1 MTRRTLTREEIEEQD
16 FQNLVA
22 ASGSEVEESDFDDDE
37 GAGGESKKDKKK
49 KMKERKEKLRN
60 LLLAGGDDEDG
71 VTDVWG
77 KAGTAWANELEDIKS
92 AALKDRSKSASKKAK
107 KGEDLEITFRP
118 GLSVA
123 KGDGGEENMTSL
135 ERYQLRMKEKKQRKK
150 EKMELKAA
158 ARERGDEEKT
168 DGQDEFFGSDS
179 SEEEEEQQPKPKS
192 KPKSLE
198 PTLPDED
205 DLAAIVGTNEPDS
218 NFSMKDIIKTEKEAG
233 KKRRRRKG
241 KKGEQERDVELGPDD
256 WKIDVKDDRFKALH
270 EEPEFAIDPSN
281 PHFVKTKAMQDL
293 LAERTRR
300 RNNQKKIEP
309 EGRKSATGVKNVE
322 QKEQDLD
329 SLVASVKRKMDQN
342 QHKAKRKRTRK

>member
-22 ASGSEVEESDFDDDE
+22 ASGSEAEESDFDDE
-37 GAGGESKKDKKK
+37 ERAGGKSKKDKKK

-77 KAGTAWANELEDIKS
+77 KAGTAWANELENIKS
-92 AALKDRSKSASKKAK
+92 AALKDKDNSASKKAK

-123 KGDGGEENMTSL
+123 KGNDDEENMTSL
-135 ERYQLRMKEKKQRKK
+135 ERYQLRMKEKKQKKK

-158 ARERGDEEKT
+158 ARERGDEENT

-192 KPKSLE
+192 KPRSLE
-198 PTLPDED
+198 PTLADED
-205 DLAAIVGTNEPDS
+205 DLAAVVGTNEPDS
-218 NFSMKDIIKTEKEAG
+218 NFSMKDIIKAEKEAG
-233 KKRRRRKG
+233 KKRRRRKS
-241 KKGEQERDVELGPDD
+241 KKGEQERDVELGPND
-256 WKIDVKDDRFKALH
+256 WEIDVKDDRFKALH

-281 PHFVKTKAMQDL
+281 PQ
-293 LAERTRR
+293 
-300 RNNQKKIEP
+300 
-309 EGRKSATGVKNVE
+309 
-322 QKEQDLD
+322 
-329 SLVASVKRKMDQN
+329 
-342 QHKAKRKRTRK
+342 

>member
-107 KGEDLEITFRP
+107 KGGDLEITFRP

-256 WKIDVKDDRFKALH
+256 WKIDAKDDRFKALH

-281 PHFVKTKAMQDL
+281 PQ
-293 LAERTRR
+293 
-300 RNNQKKIEP
+300 
-309 EGRKSATGVKNVE
+309 
-322 QKEQDLD
+322 
-329 SLVASVKRKMDQN
+329 
-342 QHKAKRKRTRK
+342 